1 MSATIDLTQY
11 KIKDV
16 FSKKLN
22 ENTIKAIKNFEEKFD
37 FKRFRNE
44 NENEKKNES
53 ESIVITNA
61 DVIIAK
67 SEAEKEEL
75 LQKLLIYA
83 DFISYNIA
91 KQLNTQQLKAL
102 YAFVKNFVSNS
113 FLIKKELHIY
123 DKKTENFKIYDK
135 EMFVTKIESVSDS
148 FNFYVTETVQKR
160 NGDVET
166 KKIYAINAKKFFNY
180 LKINAESVKN
190 INISINPFNKKTIF
204 YIDKE
209 NKEAVLIKHEL
220 KLKQPNYD
228 ILEQIPREKKEE
240 ILRDYK
246 SLWDGGEKLYE
257 TLDFIVFG
265 RFMSARKKLQMNIN
279 AESDW
284 GKGFFMG
291 ILEELGAG
299 YTIQKQHLKGDR
311 PSGLP
316 IEAIKNAICLM
327 VDELDKY
334 NNYLF
339 KIVNSMDIEE
349 KFGFLYKVPVYARL
363 FFNAQKSESFI
374 GYVDRQIANRISVME
389 IETDYLIID
398 SKLYK
403 ENDLIYKEVIKEFVY
418 NYFTKKI
425 NELIAAGEIKANK
438 IATDRVNNI
447 IAKYKIKAKSTHQLI
462 VETITEFLEDYKKYM
477 ELKAEG
483 EQDLI
488 FKRFTKKEVE
498 LYERFIFYNEK
509 NQKFMIL
516 KYENTIIEILKERL
530 LERDFKKVEYSKGE
544 LLNVFEK
551 YLKAENKTIHISEL
565 KTTKRALVITEQN
578 IYKYK
583 EGQNEDSK
591 TESTESAACVPQSP
605 AAATDSQQQYSALD
619 LLNANISYSS
629 NILKNF
635 EKLSND
641 KNKILLLTTLNS
653 LLTMPNVLNSFTE
666 IYNTT
671 DVNTIINNFI
681 KDKAE
686 LLKTLQLYKN
696 ETYLQQKL
704 QKAANDSLPF

>member
-1 MSATIDLTQY
+1 MSATVDLTQCGV
-11 KIKDV
+11 KDV
-16 FSKKLN
+16 FAKKLT
-22 ENTIKAIKNFEEKFD
+22 ESTLKAIENFEKTFD
-37 FKRFRNE
+37 FDRFLENKNKTNE
-44 NENEKKNES
+44 EKNSAK
-53 ESIVITNA
+53 VINA

-67 SEAEKEEL
+67 FEQEREEL
-75 LQKLLIYA
+75 LQKIMIYS

-102 YAFVKNFVSNS
+102 YAFIKNFVNNS
-113 FLIKKELHIY
+113 FLIKKELHVY
-123 DKKTENFKIYDK
+123 DKKTEDFKIFDK
-135 EMFVTKIESVSDS
+135 EMFATKVESVMDS
-148 FNFYVTETVQKR
+148 FNLYTTEVKEKR

-166 KKIYAINAKKFFNY
+166 KKIYAINAKKFYNY

-190 INISINPFNKKTIF
+190 INVSINPFNKKTIF

-209 NKEAVLIKHEL
+209 NKEAVLIKHKL

-228 ILEQIPREKKEE
+228 ILKQIPREKKEA
-240 ILRDYK
+240 ILKDYK
-246 SLWDGGEKLYE
+246 KLWDNGEKLFE
-257 TLDFIVFG
+257 TLDFIVYG

-316 IEAIKNAICLM
+316 IEQVKNSICLM

-389 IETDYLIID
+389 IETNYLIIN
-398 SKLYK
+398 SKLYN

-438 IATDRVNNI
+438 IATDRVNSI

-462 VETITEFLEDYKKYM
+462 IETIIEFLEDYKKYL

-488 FKRFTKKEVE
+488 YKRFTKRETE
-498 LYERFIFYNEK
+498 LYERFVFYNEK
-509 NQKFMIL
+509 NQKFML
-516 KYENTIIEILKERL
+516 SKYENTTIEILRERL

-544 LLNVFEK
+544 LLNIFEK
-551 YLKAENKTIHISEL
+551 YLKAENKTIHITEL

-578 IYKYK
+578 IFRYK
-583 EGQNEDSK
+583 EGQNVQEK
-591 TESTESAACVPQSP
+591 TESAAISP
-605 AAATDSQQQYSALD
+605 AAAMDSLQTYNALD

-629 NILKNF
+629 NVLKEF
-635 EKLSND
+635 EELNND
-641 KNKILLLTTLNS
+641 KNKMLLLTTLNS
-653 LLTMPNVLNSFTE
+653 VLSIASTLNNFVE

-671 DVNTIINNFI
+671 NINTIITSYI

-686 LLKTLQLYKN
+686 LLQKLELYKN

-704 QKAANDSLPF
+704 QNAANASIPF

>member
-1 MSATIDLTQY
+1 MSTTIDLTQY

-16 FSKKLN
+16 FAKKLT
-22 ENTIKAIKNFEEKFD
+22 ESTLKAVQNFEKKFD
-37 FKRFRNE
+37 FNGFLKE
-44 NENEKKNES
+44 NETKS
-53 ESIVITNA
+53 ESVKVINA

-67 SEAEKEEL
+67 SEMEREEL

-123 DKKTENFKIYDK
+123 DKKTEDFKIFDK
-135 EMFVTKIESVSDS
+135 EMFVTKVESVMDS
-148 FNFYVTETVQKR
+148 FNFYTTETVQKR

-190 INISINPFNKKTIF
+190 INVSVNPFINKTKF

-220 KLKQPNYD
+220 KLKQPNYS
-228 ILEQIPREKKEE
+228 ILEQIPREKKEA
-240 ILRDYK
+240 ILEDYK
-246 SLWDGGEKLYE
+246 KLWDNGEKLFE
-257 TLDFIVFG
+257 TLDFIVYG

-291 ILEELGAG
+291 VLEELDVG
-299 YTIQKQHLKGDR
+299 YTIQKEHMKGDR
-311 PSGLP
+311 PSGLN
-316 IEAIKNAICLM
+316 IEKVRNAMCLM

-334 NNYLF
+334 NNYIF
-339 KIVNSMDIEE
+339 KVVNTMDIEE

-363 FFNAQKSESFI
+363 FFNAQKSESLI

-389 IETDYLIID
+389 IETNYLIID
-398 SKLYK
+398 SKLYR
-403 ENDLIYKEVIKEFVY
+403 ENDLVYKEVIKEFVY

-425 NELIAAGEIKANK
+425 NELIAAGEIQANK
-438 IATDRVNNI
+438 IATDRVNSI

-462 VETITEFLEDYKKYM
+462 VETIAEFLEDYKKYL

-488 FKRFTKKEVE
+488 YKRFTKREVE

-509 NQKFMIL
+509 NQKYMIL
-516 KYENTIIEILKERL
+516 KYENTVIEILKERL

-544 LLNVFEK
+544 LLNIFEK

-565 KTTKRALVITEQN
+565 KTTKRALVIQEQN

-591 TESTESAACVPQSP
+591 TESAEAEACVSQAS
-605 AAATDSQQQYSALD
+605 AAATDSQQPYSVLD
-619 LLNANISYSS
+619 LLNANIAYTA
-629 NILKNF
+629 NILKDF
-635 EKLSND
+635 EELNND

-653 LLTMPNVLNSFTE
+653 LLTMPSVLNSFTE

-696 ETYLQQKL
+696 ETYIKNKL
-704 QKAANDSLPF
+704 QKSANDFLPF